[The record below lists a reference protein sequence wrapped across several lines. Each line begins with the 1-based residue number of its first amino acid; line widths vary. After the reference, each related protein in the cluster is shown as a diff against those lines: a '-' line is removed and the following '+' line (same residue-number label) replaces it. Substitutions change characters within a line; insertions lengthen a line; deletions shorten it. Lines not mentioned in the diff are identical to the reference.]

1 MTPSWP
7 VLWRTV
13 EAGGALGGLGAGLA
27 DGRDELGDRD
37 RVRGAQLA
45 DAYVHGRDAVAVDVR
60 VAGVL
65 AGGDLVLLALA
76 LGAEREGARGRRS
89 VAGGVAGA
97 LVDLHVDLVRVDLD
111 GRELLA
117 DGVGA
122 LVLVG
127 AERAGADQHEA
138 VGEPAELLRAG
149 LVQVAVE
156 ADLEAGDDQG
166 AEVGL
171 V

>member
-7 VLWRTV
+7 VLWWTV
-13 EAGGALGGLGAGLA
+13 KPGALLGASARASQTGGTTSA
-27 DGRDELGDRD
+27 IGD

-45 DAYVHGRDAVAVDVR
+45 DAYVHGRDAVAVDVAWR
-60 VAGVL
+60 ACSPAETSCCSRSWWVPRGKVF
-65 AGGDLVLLALA
+65 AGG
-76 LGAEREGARGRRS
+76 GGSR
-89 VAGGVAGA
+89 GVAGA
-97 LVDLHVDLVRVDLD
+97 LVDVDVDLVRVDLR

-127 AERAGADQHEA
+127 AERAGADQDEA
-138 VGEPAELLRAG
+138 VGEPAELLGGG